1 MKPDFKFET
10 SFGRLLGSAHMAMF
24 RYLTRLMRD
33 EGLPITP
40 DQFRVLTHLWE
51 KEGLQ
56 QSELATCTNR
66 NRANVTRIIDILEK
80 KEIVERKP
88 APHDR
93 RVHRI
98 YLTEKGKA
106 LREPAARCALQSIED
121 SLKGVSKEEME
132 ICKKVLLK
140 IKENVTD

>member
-1 MKPDFKFET
+1 MNKVFKFKT
-10 SFGRLLGSAHMAMF
+10 SFGRLLGSAHIAMF
-24 RYLTRLMRD
+24 RYLTRLMQE

-51 KEGLQ
+51 KDGLQ

-80 KEIVERKP
+80 KEIVKRKS

-93 RVHRI
+93 RVHKI

-106 LREPAARCALQSIED
+106 LREPTARCASHSIED
-121 SLKGVSKEEME
+121 SLKGVSKEEVE

-140 IKENVTD
+140 IRENVTT

>member
-1 MKPDFKFET
+1 MSEFFKFET
-10 SFGRLLGSAHMAMF
+10 SFGRVLGSAHMAMF
-24 RYLTRLMRD
+24 RHLSRLMRD

-40 DQFRVLTHLWE
+40 RQFRVLTHLWE
-51 KEGLQ
+51 KDGLQ

-66 NRANVTRIIDILEK
+66 NRANVTRMIDILEK

-88 APHDR
+88 ASQDR

-106 LREPAARCALQSIED
+106 LREPTARCALQSIED
-121 SLKGVSKEEME
+121 SLEGVSKEEVE

-140 IKENVTD
+140 IKENVRN

>member
-1 MKPDFKFET
+1 MGEAFTFET
-10 SFGRLLGSAHMAMF
+10 SFGRVLGSAHMGMF
-24 RYLTRLMRD
+24 SYLNKLMRK

-51 KEGLQ
+51 NEGLQ

-80 KEIVERKP
+80 KEIVERRS

-93 RVHRI
+93 RVHQI
-98 YLTEKGKA
+98 YLTEKGRS
-106 LREPAARCALQSIED
+106 LREPTARCARKSIED
-121 SLKGVSKEEME
+121 ALKGVSKEELD

-140 IKENVTD
+140 IKENVT

>member
-1 MKPDFKFET
+1 MSEFFKFET
-10 SFGRLLGSAHMAMF
+10 SFGRVLGSAHMAMF
-24 RYLTRLMRD
+24 RHLSRLMRD

-40 DQFRVLTHLWE
+40 RQFRVLTHLWE
-51 KEGLQ
+51 KDGLQ

-66 NRANVTRIIDILEK
+66 NRANVTRMIDILEK

-88 APHDR
+88 APQDR

-106 LREPAARCALQSIED
+106 LREPTARCALQSIED
-121 SLKGVSKEEME
+121 SLEGVSKEEVE

-140 IKENVTD
+140 IKENVRN